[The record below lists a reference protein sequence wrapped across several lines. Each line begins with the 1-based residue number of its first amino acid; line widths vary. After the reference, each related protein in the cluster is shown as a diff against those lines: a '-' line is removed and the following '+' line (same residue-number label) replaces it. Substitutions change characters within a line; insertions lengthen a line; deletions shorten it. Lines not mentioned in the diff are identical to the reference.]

1 MYKYT
6 LYTVHAI
13 QDRPLKS
20 LGSCPKGKK
29 AAQVGPQI
37 ARSNEDS
44 VKTPLDAKV
53 KTESGQPGQ
62 PARRKTNQEGLTSAP
77 QKAQTGYHLQ
87 ANGYASQL
95 INKRQPPHLHYP
107 RLFCHH
113 LLQILHH
120 SLCVLDVERVCCS

>member
-37 ARSNEDS
+37 ARSNEDP
-44 VKTPLDAKV
+44 VKTPPDQKLKL
-53 KTESGQPGQ
+53 SLGNPGQ
-62 PARRKTNQEGLTSAP
+62 PARSKTNQEGLTSAP

-87 ANGYASQL
+87 ASVNFGSYF
-95 INKRQPPHLHYP
+95 R
-107 RLFCHH
+107 F
-113 LLQILHH
+113 
-120 SLCVLDVERVCCS
+120 SLSLSL